1 MQAQP
6 HPGAVRHATPGWF
19 FFHGFDRGP
28 GHDEISTVRAQ
39 AGSLT
44 VPRPSHGWGSRETGM
59 SGTAGAARGHAS
71 LGEEADERSDVD
83 HPAQAD
89 SQARC
94 EQRG

>member
-1 MQAQP
+1 VA
-6 HPGAVRHATPGWF
+6 HAAPGWF

-44 VPRPSHGWGSRETGM
+44 VPRPSQDWGNRQTGM
-59 SGTAGAARGHAS
+59 SGTAGAARGDAS
-71 LGEEADERSDVD
+71 LGEETDERSNIQA
-83 HPAQAD
+83 PWRAD

-94 EQRG
+94 EPRG